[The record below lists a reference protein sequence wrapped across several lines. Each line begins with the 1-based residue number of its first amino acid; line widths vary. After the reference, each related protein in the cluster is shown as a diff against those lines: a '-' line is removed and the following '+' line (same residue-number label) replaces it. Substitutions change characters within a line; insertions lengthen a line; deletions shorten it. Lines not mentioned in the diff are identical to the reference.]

1 MKMMTDDQ
9 RKKIEIRQLAGELSG
24 IMNRLHQLHE
34 ELSQIMVDLDESRM
48 QADYETVALHGNKEY
63 RVLSRIVDEE
73 RQRLIIGEELGDI
86 LGLEIPSQVTV
97 EDVIPYVDDELAK
110 KFRSLRDG
118 IRRQSCELRAQNRL
132 GEMLHGQVFEHV
144 EVYLSPGTRAW
155 VDTTENLEQDRIEQ
169 GDSFEADF

>member
-1 MKMMTDDQ
+1 M
-9 RKKIEIRQLAGELSG
+9 
-24 IMNRLHQLHE
+24 
-34 ELSQIMVDLDESRM
+34 
-48 QADYETVALHGNKEY
+48 
-63 RVLSRIVDEE
+63 
-73 RQRLIIGEELGDI
+73 IIGEELGDI